1 MVPMGATDE
10 AHDYIF
16 THDNNDDIIKV
27 FGVFYWKRYT
37 ILGRLVHGK
46 I

>member
-1 MVPMGATDE
+1 MVPKGVSDE

-27 FGVFYWKRYT
+27 FGVFY
-37 ILGRLVHGK
+37 
-46 I
+46 